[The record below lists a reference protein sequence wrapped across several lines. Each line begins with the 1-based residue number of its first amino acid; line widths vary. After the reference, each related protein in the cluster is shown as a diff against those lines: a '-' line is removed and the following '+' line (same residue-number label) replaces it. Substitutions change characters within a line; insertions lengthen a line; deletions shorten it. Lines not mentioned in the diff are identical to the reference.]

1 MALLETKG
9 LTASYSDFQALF
21 GVDIMVGAGE
31 TIAII
36 GANGA
41 GKTTLMRSI
50 SGVLTNAPASILYHD
65 EPIGALPA
73 PDILAHGIAMVPEGR
88 KLFPSLSVEENLL
101 IGNYGRKVDG
111 PWTLESVFALFPI
124 LKERRNNPA
133 TALSGG
139 QQQMVAIG
147 RGLMSNPAVLLCDE
161 ISLGLAPVVVRD
173 IYAAFP
179 RIRETGASIVIVE
192 QDIAQALKVADRVYC
207 MMEGRVTLSG
217 RAADLS
223 RDDIHKAYFGTDQHE
238 LA

>member
-111 PWTLESVFALFPI
+111 PWTLERVFALFPI

-223 RDDIHKAYFGTDQHE
+223 RDDIHKAYFGTDHHE